1 MMQKIRNMVLPVL
14 MLLLLASCIS
24 RKKFNSLQ
32 ASAEASRLDY
42 QVRID
47 SLQKVQEDLLTQI
60 DSLEA
65 ALLSA
70 TPKEKTKE
78 RTYTSSRRSSKLS
91 AEEEYNSK
99 AMYMYNFCKYV
110 QWPSSFQYD
119 YFVICVAGDSPL
131 IDKLTAFT
139 KGKSINNRKIV
150 VRKYDPKDKSLFHI
164 LFIPENQ
171 SWNFA
176 GLRTALQNNP
186 TLLVAENASLNNQGS
201 HIGFTVVGNKVKY
214 TINKPAAEKTGL
226 LISQDL
232 VKFAVD

>member
-1 MMQKIRNMVLPVL
+1 
-14 MLLLLASCIS
+14 MLVSCVS
-24 RKKFNSLQ
+24 RKKFNALQ
-32 ASAEASRLDY
+32 GESEASKAVYHARF
-42 QVRID
+42 D
-47 SLQKVQEDLLTQI
+47 SLQLAHEALKLKV

-65 ALLSA
+65 ALLA
-70 TPKEKTKE
+70 ANAPKGKTKE
-78 RTYTSSRRSSKLS
+78 RTVITGNKRSSKLS
-91 AEEEYNSK
+91 TEEEYNSK

-119 YFVICVAGDSPL
+119 NFVICVAGDSPL
-131 IDKLTAFT
+131 LEKLTAFT

-164 LFIPENQ
+164 LFIPQNQ

-176 GLRTALQNNP
+176 NLKSTLQNNP

-201 HIGFTVVGNKVKY
+201 HIGFTIIGNKVKY
-214 TINKPAAEKTGL
+214 AINKSAAEKTGL

-232 VKFAVD
+232 VKFAVE